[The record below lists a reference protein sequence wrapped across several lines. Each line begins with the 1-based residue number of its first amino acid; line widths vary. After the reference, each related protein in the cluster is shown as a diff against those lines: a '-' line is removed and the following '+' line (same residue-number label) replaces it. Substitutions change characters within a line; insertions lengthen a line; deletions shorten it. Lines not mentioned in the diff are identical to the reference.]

1 MTAPTIA
8 ITMGD
13 PAGIGPEI
21 VARALAEGEVRAACQ
36 PVVVG
41 DPRIMARAVELVQA
55 PLRVRSVQAVRGAGT
70 DPSTLDVLPA
80 GAVDPE
86 TLKPGTLDARWGE
99 AAAACCRKAVEL
111 AKAGDVAGITSAP
124 FNKEAFHMAG
134 YQALDDMTYFEERF
148 ANGEAY
154 QVGEVAG
161 IWTTPVTFHVAFR
174 AIPDLITKE
183 AVLAKI
189 RTLHRVMQAAKVDRP
204 TIGVVA
210 LNVHGGE
217 GGMFGRE
224 EIDVIAPAIQQAK
237 QEGFPVSGPVPPDS
251 AFPLALRGDF
261 RGLVLM
267 YHDQANIGRKIIGRD
282 QPGVSLFLGMP
293 VPVVTVPHGTAYDI
307 AWKGVA
313 KHGMMVGAITMASA
327 LASAGNS
334 PHSPGGPSGET
345 E

>member
-1 MTAPTIA
+1 MSLPTVA
-8 ITMGD
+8 VTMGD

-21 VARALAEGEVRAACQ
+21 VARALAEPDVRKACR

-41 DPRIMARAVELVQA
+41 DPRLVSHAMALVKSG
-55 PLRVRSVQAVRGAGT
+55 LVVRTVASADGAGG
-70 DPSTLDVLPA
+70 DPGRLDVIPA
-80 GAVDPE
+80 GELPPDI
-86 TLKPGTLDARWGE
+86 LKPGTLDARWGE

-134 YQALDDMTYFEERF
+134 YKAMDDMTYYEECF
-148 ANGEAY
+148 AKGEAY

-189 RTLHRVMQAAKVDRP
+189 RSLDKVLKAARVSPAK
-204 TIGVVA
+204 IGVVA
-210 LNVHGGE
+210 LNVHCGE

-224 EIDVIAPAIQQAK
+224 ELDVITPAIQQAK
-237 QEGFPVSGPVPPDS
+237 AEGYAVAGPLPPDS
-251 AFPLALRGDF
+251 AFLLALRGDYQ
-261 RGLVLM
+261 GLVCM
-267 YHDQANIGRKIIGRD
+267 YHDQANIARKLIGRD
-282 QPGVSLFLGMP
+282 RPGVSLFLGMP
-293 VPVVTVPHGTAYDI
+293 VPVVTTPHGTAYDI

-313 KHGMMVGAITMASA
+313 KHAMLARAIITTAA
-327 LASAGNS
+327 LAGL
-334 PHSPGGPSGET
+334 GL
-345 E
+345 

>member
-1 MTAPTIA
+1 
-8 ITMGD
+8 MGD

-21 VARALAEGEVRAACQ
+21 TARALAQREVREACN
-36 PVVVG
+36 PVVLG
-41 DPRIMARAVELVQA
+41 DPRLMFRAMELVGA
-55 PLRVRSVQAVRGAGT
+55 GLTIRTVQSARGAGG
-70 DPSTLDVLPA
+70 DPETLDVLP
-80 GAVDPE
+80 GGELPPG

-99 AAAACCRKAVEL
+99 AAADCCRKAVDL
-111 AKAGDVAGITSAP
+111 ARAGEIAGITSAP

-134 YQALDDMTYFEERF
+134 YKAMDDMTYFEECF
-148 ANGEAY
+148 AKGHAY

-183 AVLAKI
+183 SVLAKI
-189 RTLHRVMQAAKVDRP
+189 RSLDKVLKAAKVDP
-204 TIGVVA
+204 AKIGVVA

-224 EIDVIAPAIQQAK
+224 EIDVIGPAIQQAK
-237 QEGFPVSGPVPPDS
+237 TEGFNVAGPLPPDS
-251 AFPLALRGDF
+251 AFPLALRGDYQ
-261 RGLVLM
+261 GLVLM

-307 AWKGVA
+307 AWKGTA
-313 KHGMMVGAITMASA
+313 KHNMLARAITMAAA
-327 LASAGNS
+327 LAGK
-334 PHSPGGPSGET
+334 GL
-345 E
+345 

>member
-1 MTAPTIA
+1 MNRPTVA
-8 ITMGD
+8 VTMGD

-21 VARALAEGEVRAACQ
+21 VARALAERELREACN

-41 DPRIMARAVELVQA
+41 DPRLMFRAMELVRGG
-55 PLRVRSVQAVRGAGT
+55 LTIRTVQTALGAGA
-70 DPSTLDVLPA
+70 DPETLDVLPA
-80 GAVDPE
+80 GALP
-86 TLKPGTLDARWGE
+86 PGALAPGSLDSRWGE

-111 AKAGDVAGITSAP
+111 AKAGEVAGIASAP

-134 YQALDDMTYFEERF
+134 YKAMDDMTYFEECF
-148 ANGEAY
+148 AKGEAY

-174 AIPDLITKE
+174 AIPDLITE
-183 AVLAKI
+183 ANVLAKI
-189 RTLHRVMQAAKVDRP
+189 RSLDKVLKAAKVDP
-204 TIGVVA
+204 AKIGVVA

-224 EIDVIAPAIQQAK
+224 EIDVIVPAIRQAK
-237 QEGFPVSGPVPPDS
+237 AEGFNVAGPLPPDS
-251 AFPLALRGDF
+251 AFPLALRGDYQ
-261 RGLVLM
+261 GLVLM

-307 AWKGVA
+307 AWKGIA
-313 KHGMMVGAITMASA
+313 KHNMLARAITMAAA
-327 LASAGNS
+327 LAGK
-334 PHSPGGPSGET
+334 GL
-345 E
+345 

>member
-1 MTAPTIA
+1 MTRPTVA
-8 ITMGD
+8 VTMGD

-21 VARALAEGEVRAACQ
+21 TARALAQREVREACN
-36 PVVVG
+36 PVVLG
-41 DPRIMARAVELVQA
+41 DPRLMFRAMELVGA
-55 PLRVRSVQAVRGAGT
+55 GLTIRTVQSARGAGG
-70 DPSTLDVLPA
+70 DPETLDVLP
-80 GAVDPE
+80 GGELPPG

-99 AAAACCRKAVEL
+99 AAADCCRKAVDL
-111 AKAGDVAGITSAP
+111 ARAGEIAGITSAP

-134 YQALDDMTYFEERF
+134 YKAMDDMTYFEECF
-148 ANGEAY
+148 AKGHAY

-183 AVLAKI
+183 SVLAKI
-189 RTLHRVMQAAKVDRP
+189 RSLDKVLKAAKVDP
-204 TIGVVA
+204 AKIGVVA

-224 EIDVIAPAIQQAK
+224 EIDVIGPAIQQAK
-237 QEGFPVSGPVPPDS
+237 AEGFNVAGPLPPDS
-251 AFPLALRGDF
+251 AFPLALRGDYQ
-261 RGLVLM
+261 GLVLM

-307 AWKGVA
+307 AWKGTA
-313 KHGMMVGAITMASA
+313 KHNMLARAITMAAA
-327 LASAGNS
+327 LAGK
-334 PHSPGGPSGET
+334 GL
-345 E
+345 

>member
-1 MTAPTIA
+1 MTRPTVA
-8 ITMGD
+8 VTMGD

-21 VARALAEGEVRAACQ
+21 TARALAQREVREACN
-36 PVVVG
+36 PVVLG
-41 DPRIMARAVELVQA
+41 DPRLMFRAMELVGA
-55 PLRVRSVQAVRGAGT
+55 GLTIRTVQSARGAGG
-70 DPSTLDVLPA
+70 DPETLDVLP
-80 GAVDPE
+80 GGELPPG

-99 AAAACCRKAVEL
+99 AAADCCRKAVDL
-111 AKAGDVAGITSAP
+111 ARAGEVAGITSAP

-134 YQALDDMTYFEERF
+134 YKAMDDMTYFEECF
-148 ANGEAY
+148 AKGHAY

-183 AVLAKI
+183 SVLAKI
-189 RTLHRVMQAAKVDRP
+189 RSLDKVLKAAKVDP
-204 TIGVVA
+204 AKIGVVA

-224 EIDVIAPAIQQAK
+224 EIDVIGPAIQQAK
-237 QEGFPVSGPVPPDS
+237 AEGFNVAGPLPPDS
-251 AFPLALRGDF
+251 AFPLALRGDYQ
-261 RGLVLM
+261 GLVLM

-307 AWKGVA
+307 AWKGTA
-313 KHGMMVGAITMASA
+313 KHNMLARAITMAAA
-327 LASAGNS
+327 LAGK
-334 PHSPGGPSGET
+334 GL
-345 E
+345 

>member
-1 MTAPTIA
+1 MTRPTVA
-8 ITMGD
+8 VTMGD

-21 VARALAEGEVRAACQ
+21 TARALAQREVREACN
-36 PVVVG
+36 PVVLG
-41 DPRIMARAVELVQA
+41 DPRLMFRAMELVGA
-55 PLRVRSVQAVRGAGT
+55 GLTIRTVQSARGAGG
-70 DPSTLDVLPA
+70 DPETLDVLP
-80 GAVDPE
+80 GGELPPG

-99 AAAACCRKAVEL
+99 AAADCCRKAVDL
-111 AKAGDVAGITSAP
+111 ARAGEIAGITSAP

-134 YQALDDMTYFEERF
+134 YKAMDDMTYFEECF
-148 ANGEAY
+148 AKGQAY

-183 AVLAKI
+183 SVLAKI
-189 RTLHRVMQAAKVDRP
+189 RSLDKVLKAAKVDP
-204 TIGVVA
+204 AKIGVVA

-224 EIDVIAPAIQQAK
+224 EIDVIGPAIQQAK
-237 QEGFPVSGPVPPDS
+237 AEGFNVAGPLPPDS
-251 AFPLALRGDF
+251 AFPLALRGDYQ
-261 RGLVLM
+261 GLVLM

-307 AWKGVA
+307 AWKGTA
-313 KHGMMVGAITMASA
+313 KHNMLARAITMAAA
-327 LASAGNS
+327 LAGK
-334 PHSPGGPSGET
+334 GL
-345 E
+345 

>member
-1 MTAPTIA
+1 MTRPTVA
-8 ITMGD
+8 VTMGD

-21 VARALAEGEVRAACQ
+21 TARALAQREVREACN
-36 PVVVG
+36 PVVLG
-41 DPRIMARAVELVQA
+41 DPRLMFRAMELVGA
-55 PLRVRSVQAVRGAGT
+55 GLTIRTVQSARGAGG
-70 DPSTLDVLPA
+70 DPETLDVLP
-80 GAVDPE
+80 GGELPPG

-99 AAAACCRKAVEL
+99 AAADCCRKAVDL
-111 AKAGDVAGITSAP
+111 ARAGEIAGITSAP

-134 YQALDDMTYFEERF
+134 YKAMDDMTYFEECF
-148 ANGEAY
+148 AKGQAY

-183 AVLAKI
+183 SVLAKI
-189 RTLHRVMQAAKVDRP
+189 RSLDKVLKAAKVDP
-204 TIGVVA
+204 AKIGVVA

-224 EIDVIAPAIQQAK
+224 EIDVIGPAIQQARA
-237 QEGFPVSGPVPPDS
+237 EGFNVAGPLPPDS
-251 AFPLALRGDF
+251 AFPLALRGDYQ
-261 RGLVLM
+261 GLVLM

-307 AWKGVA
+307 AWKGTA
-313 KHGMMVGAITMASA
+313 KHNMLARAITMAAA
-327 LASAGNS
+327 LAGK
-334 PHSPGGPSGET
+334 GL
-345 E
+345 

>member
-1 MTAPTIA
+1 MTRPIVAV
-8 ITMGD
+8 TMGD

-21 VARALAEGEVRAACQ
+21 VARAFAEPEVRKACR

-41 DPRIMARAVELVQA
+41 DPRIMFRAMELGKDGLV
-55 PLRVRSVQAVRGAGT
+55 VRTVSSPQGAGS
-70 DPSTLDVLPA
+70 DPGTLDVIPA
-80 GAVDPE
+80 GELPPDA
-86 TLKPGTLDARWGE
+86 LKPGTLDARWGE

-111 AKAGDVAGITSAP
+111 AKAGEVAGITSAP

-134 YQALDDMTYFEERF
+134 YKAMDDMTYYEECF
-148 ANGEAY
+148 AQGQAY

-189 RTLHRVMQAAKVDRP
+189 RSLDKVLRAAGVSPAK
-204 TIGVVA
+204 IGVVA
-210 LNVHGGE
+210 LNVHCGE

-224 EIDVIAPAIQQAK
+224 EIDVIAPAITQAK
-237 QEGFPVSGPVPPDS
+237 AEGFDVAGSLPPDS
-251 AFPLALRGDF
+251 AFPLALRGDYQ
-261 RGLVLM
+261 GLVLM

-293 VPVVTVPHGTAYDI
+293 VPVVTTPHGTAYDI
-307 AWKGVA
+307 AWKGIA
-313 KHGMMVGAITMASA
+313 KHNMVSRAITMAAA
-327 LASAGNS
+327 LAGK
-334 PHSPGGPSGET
+334 GL
-345 E
+345 